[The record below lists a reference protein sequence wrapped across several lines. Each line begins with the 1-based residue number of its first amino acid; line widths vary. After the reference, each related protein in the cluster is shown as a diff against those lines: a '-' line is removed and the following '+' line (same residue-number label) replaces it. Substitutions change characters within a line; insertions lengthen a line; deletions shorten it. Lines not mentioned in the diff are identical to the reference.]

1 MGLSPAAQLPRRDR
15 GRHLRLQTRLWWSTL
30 HLARARPLQ
39 GLHLVRRRRPQPDAV
54 RPPEIAIA
62 RAPAGSGGRPG
73 VLSGLT
79 RTAIPS
85 LIITT
90 ETRSRPASADPAT
103 SSAVL
108 HC

>member
-54 RPPEIAIA
+54 RPPQIAIA
-62 RAPAGSGGRPG
+62 RAPAGSGGRLG
-73 VLSGLT
+73 GLSGLA
-79 RTAIPS
+79 RNAIPL
-85 LIITT
+85 LIVTT
-90 ETRSRPASADPAT
+90 ETRRRGANAGPAI
-103 SSAVL
+103 SSAGL